1 MRLLYKIIYYSNWD
15 IFNQLHPPYRLT
27 ATKTPYLNHFGM
39 ACLLGCLFFLTF
51 GRLAMAGTDIEQ
63 EVRFDSVEVLSKVKT
78 RAESR
83 VKLVRS
89 LLEDGEIQKKD
100 LKKIQI
106 LYGDTRAEVNAGLDR
121 LLIEMESTGSQG
133 EVEPYARVA
142 KKAGKQAGEFIDA
155 CDKLIL
161 GEDRGVLEA
170 SSAFIDTFVGALV
183 DIWKTYRDDRS
194 ARNSQVRD
202 RIELMKW
209 EKFDK
214 ID

>member
-1 MRLLYKIIYYSNWD
+1 M
-15 IFNQLHPPYRLT
+15 
-27 ATKTPYLNHFGM
+27 
-39 ACLLGCLFFLTF
+39 
-51 GRLAMAGTDIEQ
+51 
-63 EVRFDSVEVLSKVKT
+63 
-78 RAESR
+78 
-83 VKLVRS
+83 
-89 LLEDGEIQKKD
+89 
-100 LKKIQI
+100 KKIQI